1 MPISRF
7 ACLAAASGIMLA
19 LLLIARHPLP
29 AGWDK
34 LVHFATFALI
44 TALLWRGTA
53 GEAPLALLGAVVA
66 FAALDEVHQSFM
78 PGRSAE
84 WGDFIADAAAA
95 AAVCALLCLRKET
108 TSRKARTPCVELSR
122 PSPAA
127 TSSRS

>member
-1 MPISRF
+1 MRTDRF
-7 ACLAAASGIMLA
+7 ACLAAAAALMLG
-19 LLLIARHPLP
+19 LLLLRSHAVP

-34 LVHFATFALI
+34 VAHFCTFALI

-53 GEAPLALLGAVVA
+53 GDAPLAVLAGVVA
-66 FAALDEVHQSFM
+66 FAALDEVHQLFL

-84 WGDFIADAAAA
+84 VLDFIADAVAAA
-95 AAVCALLCLRKET
+95 TVCGLLSLTKEK
-108 TSRKARTPCVELSR
+108 SPCVELSR